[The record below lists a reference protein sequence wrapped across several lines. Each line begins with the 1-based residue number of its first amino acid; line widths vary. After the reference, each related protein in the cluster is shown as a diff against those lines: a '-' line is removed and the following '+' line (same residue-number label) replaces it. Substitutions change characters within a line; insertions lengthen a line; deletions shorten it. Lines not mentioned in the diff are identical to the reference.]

1 MASEWK
7 GRSRGG
13 KTGYM
18 IFIFLLR
25 NLGLGAAYALL
36 SLVSL
41 YYIPAAPRST
51 AEIWRYARRILH
63 YGRLRSAV
71 FIYRNYFAFGQS
83 IIDKVA
89 ISSGMEDRF
98 RFEFD
103 GADPVSEA
111 FRSRTGIVTI
121 GAHFGNWAAGEPFF
135 RDFGAI
141 LNIVMFD
148 NESADIKEVL
158 EKNSEY
164 GKSFKII
171 PVNKDNIAHVFMI
184 TEALDRGEAVSFLG
198 DRYLNE
204 DKLLETTLLGRNV
217 KFPSGPFLISSRM
230 KAPVYFY
237 FAVREKGRCYRFRF
251 VKADIPQRSKE
262 GPRPEQAVLEQFAS
276 VLSEEILRHPE
287 QWYNYYDFWGFK
299 RT

>member
-1 MASEWK
+1 MAAEWK

-13 KTGYM
+13 RTGYL

-25 NLGLGAAYALL
+25 HLGLGAAYTLL

-41 YYIPAAPRST
+41 YYIPAAPHST
-51 AEIWRYARRILH
+51 SEIWRYARRILH
-63 YGRLRSAV
+63 YGRLRSAF

-89 ISSGMEDRF
+89 ISSGLEDRF
-98 RFEFD
+98 KYEFE
-103 GADPVSEA
+103 GADPVFEA
-111 FRSRTGIVTI
+111 FRNRTGIVTI

-141 LNIVMFD
+141 LNIVMYD
-148 NESADIKEVL
+148 NEHADIKKVL
-158 EKNSEY
+158 ERNSEY

-171 PVNKDNIAHVFMI
+171 PVNKDNLAHVFMI

-198 DRYLNE
+198 DRYLNQ
-204 DKLLETTLLGRNV
+204 DKLMESTLLGRKV

-230 KAPVYFY
+230 KVPVCFY

-251 VKADIPQRSKE
+251 VKADVPQRSKDC
-262 GPRPEQAVLEQFAS
+262 PHPEQYVLDQFAS
-276 VLSEEILRHPE
+276 VLAGEMLRHPE
-287 QWYNYYDFWGFK
+287 QWYNYYDFWNFG
-299 RT
+299 R

>member
-63 YGRLRSAV
+63 YGYFRSAF

-98 RFEFD
+98 KFEFE

-111 FRSRTGIVTI
+111 FRSRTCLLYTSD
-121 GAHFGNWAAGEPFF
+121 AADE
-135 RDFGAI
+135 
-141 LNIVMFD
+141 
-148 NESADIKEVL
+148 
-158 EKNSEY
+158 
-164 GKSFKII
+164 
-171 PVNKDNIAHVFMI
+171 
-184 TEALDRGEAVSFLG
+184 
-198 DRYLNE
+198 
-204 DKLLETTLLGRNV
+204 
-217 KFPSGPFLISSRM
+217 
-230 KAPVYFY
+230 
-237 FAVREKGRCYRFRF
+237 
-251 VKADIPQRSKE
+251 
-262 GPRPEQAVLEQFAS
+262 
-276 VLSEEILRHPE
+276 
-287 QWYNYYDFWGFK
+287 
-299 RT
+299 

>member
-1 MASEWK
+1 MASGWK

-13 KTGYM
+13 KTGYRV
-18 IFIFLLR
+18 FIFLLR
-25 NLGLGAAYALL
+25 HLGLGAAYMLL

-63 YGRLRSAV
+63 YGCIRSAF

-89 ISSGMEDRF
+89 ISSGLEDRF
-98 RFEFD
+98 RFEFE
-103 GADPVSEA
+103 GADPVFEA
-111 FRSRTGIVTI
+111 FRNRTGVITI

-141 LNIVMFD
+141 LNIVMYD
-148 NESADIKEVL
+148 NEHTDIKQVL
-158 EKNSEY
+158 EENSEY

-171 PVNKDNIAHVFMI
+171 PVNKDNLAHVFMI

-198 DRYLNE
+198 DRYVNE
-204 DKLLETTLLGRNV
+204 DKLLEANLFGRMV

-230 KAPVYFY
+230 KVPVYFY
-237 FAVREKGRCYRFRF
+237 FAVREKGRKYRFRF
-251 VKADIPQRSKE
+251 VRAGIPQRSKG
-262 GPRPEQAVLEQFAS
+262 GPRPEQAVLEQFAT
-276 VLSEEILRHPE
+276 VLEEEILRHPE
-287 QWYNYYDFWGFK
+287 QWYNYYDFWGFS
-299 RT
+299 R